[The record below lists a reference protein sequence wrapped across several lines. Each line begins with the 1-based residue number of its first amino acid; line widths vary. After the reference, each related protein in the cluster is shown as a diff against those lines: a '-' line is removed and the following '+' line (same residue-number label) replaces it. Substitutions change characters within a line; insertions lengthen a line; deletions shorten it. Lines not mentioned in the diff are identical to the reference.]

1 MVKLRYRDRL
11 GHDNREAVLL
21 TLLKFARKQRA
32 LHCANNIV
40 TICLYC
46 FVYVDDILV
55 FSPDLSSHVIHLRE
69 VLELCR
75 LHGLT
80 VGLPKCVFAVS
91 EIEFLGHNLTS
102 SGCQPLSKLSRNFLL
117 QQINLLFRDFLV
129 W

>member
-46 FVYVDDILV
+46 FVNIPTDIV
-55 FSPDLSSHVIHLRE
+55 NCATNIV
-69 VLELCR
+69 
-75 LHGLT
+75 
-80 VGLPKCVFAVS
+80 
-91 EIEFLGHNLTS
+91 N
-102 SGCQPLSKLSRNFLL
+102 QNF
-117 QQINLLFRDFLV
+117 R
-129 W
+129 